1 MNHSVIAAGVAAIAL
16 AFASPAA
23 AGSVHHAAKRAPAA
37 ERCAVP
43 TRAEALAAP
52 LAGDRA
58 LQAKIDQLTGV
69 ISTLSDRLAS
79 LEEKLG
85 SSADK
90 DDPDADDES
99 ADDAMSLAS
108 ARRAGRTGL
117 HRPGPAADHRSVAP
131 PVMPAA

>member
-1 MNHSVIAAGVAAIAL
+1 MHHSVIAAGVAAIAL

-23 AGSVHHAAKRAPAA
+23 AGSAHHPAKRAPTA

-43 TRAEALAAP
+43 TRAEALTAP
-52 LAGDRA
+52 LASDRA

-90 DDPDADDES
+90 DDPDADDDS
-99 ADDAMSLAS
+99 AGDEMSLAS
-108 ARRAGRTGL
+108 AHRAGRAGL
-117 HRPGPAADHRSVAP
+117 HRHRPSAASP
-131 PVMPAA
+131 EMPAA

>member
-1 MNHSVIAAGVAAIAL
+1 MKHSVIVAGVAAIVL
-16 AFASPAA
+16 AFASPA
-23 AGSVHHAAKRAPAA
+23 AGSVHHAAKRAQAA

-69 ISTLSDRLAS
+69 IATLSDRLAS

-85 SSADK
+85 SSEDK
-90 DDPDADDES
+90 GDQDADDDN
-99 ADDAMSLAS
+99 ADDVVSLAS
-108 ARRAGRTGL
+108 AQRTARTGL
-117 HRPGPAADHRSVAP
+117 RRPGRTAHRRSVAP